1 MSALRVGIA
10 GFGVVGRRRRDCIER
25 HADLQVIAVCDR
37 AFDDEGTL
45 AGGVRCYRDY
55 RRLLSQ
61 ELDVLFVCLTNDIAA
76 EVTIAGLQS
85 GLHVFCEKPPG
96 RSVEDVLRVMACE
109 RRHPS
114 QKLMYGF
121 NHRYHESVQDALRI
135 LRSGELGRVINMRAM
150 YGKAKLITFN
160 QPDWRTKREIAG
172 GGVLLDQG
180 IHMVD
185 LMRLFGGEF
194 VEVQSVISNQHW
206 GYDVEDNAYA
216 LMRTADGVVGMLN
229 SSATQWRHRFHLDI
243 NLARG
248 SLILGGIISGTK
260 SYGAETLTVVRADPD
275 NDQGDPKE
283 QVTRYNRD
291 PSWDEEVAAFARY
304 ILDGTRV
311 ESGTSE
317 EALRTM
323 QLVFKIYYADPI
335 WREAYEIPNPSVL
348 DPDSRQ

>member
-1 MSALRVGIA
+1 M
-10 GFGVVGRRRRDCIER
+10 
-25 HADLQVIAVCDR
+25 AVCDR
-37 AFDDEGTL
+37 TFEAEGAL
-45 AGGVRCYRDY
+45 AEGIRYYRDY
-55 RRLLSQ
+55 RRLLTE
-61 ELDVLFVCLTNDIAA
+61 ELDALFVCLTNDVAP
-76 EVTIAGLQS
+76 EVTIAGLQQD
-85 GLHVFCEKPPG
+85 LHVFCEKPPG
-96 RSVEDVLRVMACE
+96 RSVDDIVRVIECE
-109 RRHPS
+109 RQHPAL
-114 QKLMYGF
+114 KLMYGF
-121 NHRYHESVQDALRI
+121 NHRYHESVQDALKI
-135 LRSGELGRVINMRAM
+135 LRSGELGCVINIRGM

-194 VEVQSVISNQHW
+194 CDVQSFISNAHW

-216 LMRTADGVVGMLN
+216 LMRTADGVVAMLN

-283 QVTRYNRD
+283 QTTRYNRD
-291 PSWDEEVAAFARY
+291 PSWDDEVSAFARC
-304 ILDGTRV
+304 ILNDTRV

-317 EALRTM
+317 DSLRTM

-335 WREAYEIPNPSVL
+335 WRETYGIRNP
-348 DPDSRQ
+348 DIHE